1 MSNKKLSWILLALAV
16 ADAIIFLITNSSVYL
31 FLAVINLCAGLA
43 GVVKNR
49 WIFLMFGLV
58 SLAGMIYLFVLFVK
72 AIF

>member
-1 MSNKKLSWILLALAV
+1 MSNTKLSWILLALAV
-16 ADAIIFLITNSSVYL
+16 ASAINFLITNSSVHL

-43 GVVKNR
+43 GFVKNR

>member
-1 MSNKKLSWILLALAV
+1 MSNTKLSLLMIALAV
-16 ADAIIFLITNSSVYL
+16 AYAIIFLITNSSVYL

-58 SLAGMIYLFVLFVK
+58 SLAAMSWLLISIIKLVF
-72 AIF
+72 

>member
-1 MSNKKLSWILLALAV
+1 MSNTKLSWLMIALAV
-16 ADAIIFLITNSSVYL
+16 AYAIIFLITKSSVYL
-31 FLAVINLCAGLA
+31 FLAVINLCVGFAGFA
-43 GVVKNR
+43 KNR